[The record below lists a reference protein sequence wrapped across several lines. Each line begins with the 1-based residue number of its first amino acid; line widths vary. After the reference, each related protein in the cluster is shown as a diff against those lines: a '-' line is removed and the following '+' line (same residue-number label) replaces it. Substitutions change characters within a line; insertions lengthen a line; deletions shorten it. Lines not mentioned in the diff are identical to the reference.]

1 MGNAAGRSV
10 DIVNKVRTC
19 SNLTNLVTSFNYLR
33 VFRAVVNI
41 LENSRSML
49 MPSPVC
55 DLAFFVMQGISQQKV
70 FKRQF
75 MFMML

>member
-1 MGNAAGRSV
+1 MKVLLDRSGRSFIRGISGNAAGRSV

-41 LENSRSML
+41 LENS
-49 MPSPVC
+49 PSILIV
-55 DLAFFVMQGISQQKV
+55 
-70 FKRQF
+70 
-75 MFMML
+75 

>member
-41 LENSRSML
+41 LENS
-49 MPSPVC
+49 PSILIV
-55 DLAFFVMQGISQQKV
+55 
-70 FKRQF
+70 
-75 MFMML
+75 